1 MKRRTGPRPPAIRW
15 FAGLFVLAA
24 ILSLFDGLSGLDAPN
39 MTDSI
44 RDATIIGSSARFTI
58 ALMTTGLV
66 WFFALRLARWMVPAF
81 LLTKIAATLVL
92 VVRAGS
98 FAFVSPLWLAAMA
111 LGVIAAAMLFA
122 PSARPWFA
130 RPGQRIDDVFA

>member
-1 MKRRTGPRPPAIRW
+1 MTLRKGPRPSAIRW

-24 ILSLFDGLSGLDAPN
+24 ILSLIDGLSSLDAPN
-39 MTDSI
+39 MTESI
-44 RDATIIGSSARFTI
+44 RDATVVGSSARFTI

-66 WFFALRLARWMVPAF
+66 WFFAMRLARWMVPTF
-81 LLTKIAATLVL
+81 LLAKIAATVFE

-98 FAFVSPLWLAAMA
+98 FAFVSPLWLTAMA
-111 LGVIAAAMLFA
+111 LGVVAAATLFA

-130 RPGQRIDDVFA
+130 KPEERVDDVFV